1 MDRQTFLE
9 TIEIL
14 FREYEKWD
22 APAKAF
28 ETAYERTPFRILC
41 ATLLS
46 FRTKDEVTLQAA
58 LRLFEHIDDPKTLAA
73 MRVETIEGLIYPVGF
88 YRKKARTLKRVA
100 QILTERFDG
109 EVPDD
114 MERLVSI
121 EGIGPK
127 TAAIVLE
134 SAFKKPIVAVDT
146 HVHRLVRMWGVLE
159 TRTPEETAAALDE
172 MLPEASKR
180 GLNRVLV
187 SFGQTICRPNAPRC
201 EACPVVAKCEARKNS
216 PKSDYP

>member
-1 MDRQTFLE
+1 MDRERFLE
-9 TIEIL
+9 TIAIL

-22 APAKAF
+22 APAKVF
-28 ETAYERTPFRILC
+28 ESAYERTPFRILC

-58 LRLFEHIDDPKTLAA
+58 LRLFERVKDPKTLAA
-73 MRVETIEGLIYPVGF
+73 TEVEEIERLIYPVGF

-100 QILTERFDG
+100 RILTEHFDG

-114 MERLVSI
+114 KERLVSI

-134 SAFKKPIVAVDT
+134 NAFAKPIVAVDT
-146 HVHRLVRMWGVLE
+146 HVHRLVTMWGVVD
-159 TRTPEETAAALDE
+159 TQTPEKTAKALDA
-172 MLPEASKR
+172 MLPVETKR

-187 SFGQTICRPNAPRC
+187 SFGQTICRPNAPHC
-201 EACPVVAKCEARKNS
+201 EVCPVVEKCEARR
-216 PKSDYP
+216 